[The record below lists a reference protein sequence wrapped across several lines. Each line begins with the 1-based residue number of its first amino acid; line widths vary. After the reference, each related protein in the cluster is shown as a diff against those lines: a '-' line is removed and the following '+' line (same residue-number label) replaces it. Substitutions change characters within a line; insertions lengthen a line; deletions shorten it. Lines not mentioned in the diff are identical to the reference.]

1 MTQFVGWVPRS
12 LSAKILS
19 RTSNLDMKLLIRW
32 VALAASFWVATS
44 LVPGISVDGGL
55 KTYLWVALLFGLI
68 NALLGSIIRLLT
80 LPITFLSFGLF
91 LVVINAAMLQLTA
104 RWSDKLTID
113 NFWSAIFASVII
125 SFVTSVLGKVLRT
138 ALP

>member
-1 MTQFVGWVPRS
+1 
-12 LSAKILS
+12 
-19 RTSNLDMKLLIRW
+19 MKLLVRW
-32 VALAASFWVATS
+32 SALAISFWVATS
-44 LVPGISVDGGL
+44 LITGIHVDGGV

-68 NALLGSIIRLLT
+68 NALLGSLIKLVT
-80 LPITFLSFGLF
+80 LPITFLSFGFF
-91 LVVINAAMLQLTA
+91 LVIINAAMLQLTA

-125 SFVTSVLGKVLRT
+125 SFVTSILGKVLRS

>member
-1 MTQFVGWVPRS
+1 
-12 LSAKILS
+12 
-19 RTSNLDMKLLIRW
+19 MKLLVRW
-32 VALAASFWVATS
+32 SALAISFWVATS
-44 LVPGISVDGGL
+44 LISGIHVDGGV

-68 NALLGSIIRLLT
+68 NALLGGLIKLVT

-91 LVVINAAMLQLTA
+91 LVIINAAMLQLTA

-125 SFVTSVLGKVLRT
+125 SFVTSILGKVLRS

>member
-1 MTQFVGWVPRS
+1 
-12 LSAKILS
+12 
-19 RTSNLDMKLLIRW
+19 MKLLVRW
-32 VALAASFWVATS
+32 SALAISFWVATS
-44 LVPGISVDGGL
+44 LITGIHVDGGV

-68 NALLGSIIRLLT
+68 NALLGGLIKLVT

-91 LVVINAAMLQLTA
+91 LVIINAAMLQLTA

-113 NFWSAIFASVII
+113 NFWSAIFASIII
-125 SFVTSVLGKVLRT
+125 SFVTSILGKVLRS

>member
-1 MTQFVGWVPRS
+1 
-12 LSAKILS
+12 
-19 RTSNLDMKLLIRW
+19 MKLLIRW
-32 VALAASFWVATS
+32 VALAASFWVATY
-44 LVPGISVDGGL
+44 LVPGINVDGGL